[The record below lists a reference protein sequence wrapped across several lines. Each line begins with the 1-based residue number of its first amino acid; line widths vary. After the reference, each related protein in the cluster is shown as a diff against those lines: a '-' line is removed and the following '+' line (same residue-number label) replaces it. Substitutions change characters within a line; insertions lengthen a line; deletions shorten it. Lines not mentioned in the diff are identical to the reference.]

1 MASSSRETAFELL
14 SREALSLAYRKV
26 SSKAVAAALA
36 SMESGGSASAAP
48 SDSKKPKETNTK
60 AKVGIAVKSMCS
72 SAEPRLRPAS
82 ARYTIADKAK
92 KPVAPMLKD
101 RRKA

>member
-1 MASSSRETAFELL
+1 
-14 SREALSLAYRKV
+14 
-26 SSKAVAAALA
+26 
-36 SMESGGSASAAP
+36 
-48 SDSKKPKETNTK
+48 
-60 AKVGIAVKSMCS
+60 MCS